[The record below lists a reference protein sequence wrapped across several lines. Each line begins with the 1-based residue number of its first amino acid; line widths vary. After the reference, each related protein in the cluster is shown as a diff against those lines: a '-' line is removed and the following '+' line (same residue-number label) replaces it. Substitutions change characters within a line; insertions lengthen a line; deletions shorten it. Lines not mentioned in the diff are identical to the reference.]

1 MEKIFYIIRDN
12 SCRKKVNKKREEW
25 GSCNSMG
32 FFRDDNSMVK
42 GIPKKYKIQSKNKNY
57 SGAKIGRGFVACHIW
72 QKILDRP
79 RLSTKNHLTNTF
91 VPNLVWLPKQIAKL
105 TDREGSFTQRYLQAL
120 SASVYRGAKM
130 EPKKS
135 KFVKN
140 IWAKFPS
147 TRKIAI
153 SRKEIKNL
161 NFFLIDDDEVENKV
175 GQLLKS
181 IEMIK
186 NPAKNKKLHC
196 RRYFMTFSKLPK
208 TNKDQFTRK
217 LDRYAKI
224 L

>member
-1 MEKIFYIIRDN
+1 
-12 SCRKKVNKKREEW
+12 
-25 GSCNSMG
+25 
-32 FFRDDNSMVK
+32 
-42 GIPKKYKIQSKNKNY
+42 
-57 SGAKIGRGFVACHIW
+57 VACHIW

-79 RLSTKNHLTNTF
+79 RLSTKNYLTNTF

-120 SASVYRGAKM
+120 SASIYRGAKL

-140 IWAKFPS
+140 IWAKFPN
-147 TRKIAI
+147 TTITI

-161 NFFLIDDDEVENKV
+161 NFFLIDDEEMENKV
-175 GQLLKS
+175 DQLLKR

-186 NPAKNKKLHC
+186 NPTENKKLHC
-196 RRYFMTFSKLPK
+196 SRYFMTFLNLPK
-208 TNKDQFTRK
+208 TNRDQFTRK
-217 LDRYAKI
+217 LNRYAKV